1 MTGLRQHRVLSVRLA
16 GERDSASRFLLEQPR
31 VSRLHDANDRLQ
43 FEFSGDDTEQ
53 AALLS
58 RLVAAG
64 FPVME
69 FSAEGAGLEE
79 LFMKI
84 TAGKVQ

>member
-1 MTGLRQHRVLSVRLA
+1 LKQQRVLAVRFAGGRDLA
-16 GERDSASRFLLEQPR
+16 ARFLLEQPG
-31 VSRLHDANDRLQ
+31 VMKVHDANDRLQ

-53 AALLS
+53 AALLG

-69 FSAEGAGLEE
+69 FSAEGAGLED

>member
-1 MTGLRQHRVLSVRLA
+1 MKV
-16 GERDSASRFLLEQPR
+16 
-31 VSRLHDANDRLQ
+31 HDANDRLQ
-43 FEFSGDDTEQ
+43 FEFSGDDNEQ
-53 AALLS
+53 VALLG

-69 FSAEGAGLEE
+69 FSAESAGLEE